1 MADMVWRYID
11 QVTQQASSLD
21 RQHWVLLSV
30 LVLGLGMLCMRG
42 FGSRTN
48 Y

>member
-1 MADMVWRYID
+1 MLDTVWRYLD
-11 QVTQQASSLD
+11 RLTSYTSQLD
-21 RQHWVLLSV
+21 RQHWLILSV
-30 LVLGLGMLCMRG
+30 IVLGIGMLCMRG